1 MKYFTIKEL
10 CHSDTANRLRIDNVP
25 SEDVIAHLNV
35 LVDNIL
41 DPAREMLGSPIYVS
55 SGYRQP
61 TLNAIVGGD
70 KNSQHMKGQAADIYA
85 SNMHAL
91 RDILAG
97 MNYDQFIIYEGYGGR
112 LNFFHISFVD
122 VSQNRHE
129 HFCKRTRRQNE

>member
-10 CHSDTANRLRIDNVP
+10 CHSDTAKRLGIDNVP
-25 SEDVIAHLNV
+25 NEDVIAHLKV

-85 SNMHAL
+85 TDMRAL
-91 RDILAG
+91 QGILAK
-97 MNYDQFIIYEGYGGR
+97 MNYDQFITYEGYGGR

-129 HFCKRTRRQNE
+129 RFRKVTRRQNE